1 VRVTAD
7 SSVVLPRAEMSSIM
21 SMAGE
26 IIFGGNESNP
36 QSIKIDDAY
45 FDFRVE
51 AQLQRSEFLL
61 LMALD
66 GLALC

>member
-1 VRVTAD
+1 
-7 SSVVLPRAEMSSIM
+7 
-21 SMAGE
+21 MAGE

-36 QSIKIDDAY
+36 QSTQIDDAY

-66 GLALC
+66 GLARC